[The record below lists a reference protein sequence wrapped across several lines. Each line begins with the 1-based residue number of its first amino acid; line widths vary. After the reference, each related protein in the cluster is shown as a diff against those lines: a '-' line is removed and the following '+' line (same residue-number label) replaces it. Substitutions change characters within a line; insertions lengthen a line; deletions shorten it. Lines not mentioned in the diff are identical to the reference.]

1 MPGLTRDGQLG
12 KWIWEMAE
20 QDALPLEEITREL
33 DCQFNRFVDVFGREL
48 THIDSHHHVHMIPAI
63 FPIVAEFAQRK
74 GVAIRV
80 DREVPGVP
88 DCAVKSTDGFSSAFY
103 GDEIDEALFLKVLDE
118 SADRGE
124 KSVEVMAHP
133 AFVDNTVR
141 KSAYCWPRLV
151 ELDADV
157 GVAEV
162 CDCRARVSVGD
173 VQRFREILTLTLS
186 PKGRGLG
193 GAVCHAST
201 GLHFALSLPGEGRGE
216 GIVYAG
222 IWSILLLRDQTRCAA
237 SKSNSFVIKASSTLS
252 PSTMPSSP

>member
-1 MPGLTRDGQLG
+1 MENLLIVNADDFGLSKGQNYGIIEACRRGVVSSTTALINGEAVEHAAQLSRDVPELGVGMHFVLTLGMPLSPMPGLTRDGQLG

-33 DCQFNRFVDVFGREL
+33 DCQFNRFVDVFGKEP
-48 THIDSHHHVHMIPAI
+48 THIDSHHHAHMIPAI

-74 GVAIRV
+74 GVALRV

-118 SADRGE
+118 SAARGE

-151 ELDADV
+151 ELDVLTSASLKYAI
-157 GVAEV
+157 AE
-162 CDCRARVSVGD
+162 RGYRLGT
-173 VQRFREILTLTLS
+173 FRDL
-186 PKGRGLG
+186 
-193 GAVCHAST
+193 
-201 GLHFALSLPGEGRGE
+201 
-216 GIVYAG
+216 
-222 IWSILLLRDQTRCAA
+222 
-237 SKSNSFVIKASSTLS
+237 
-252 PSTMPSSP
+252 

>member
-1 MPGLTRDGQLG
+1 MENLLIVNADDFGLSKGQNYGIIEACRRGVVSSTTALINGEAVEHAAQLSRDVPGLGVGLHFVLTLGMPLSPMPGLTRDGQLG

-33 DCQFNRFVDVFGREL
+33 DCQFNRFVDVFGKEP

-88 DCAVKSTDGFSSAFY
+88 ECAVKSTDGFSSAFY

-118 SADRGE
+118 SAARGE

-151 ELDADV
+151 ELDVLTSASLKYAI
-157 GVAEV
+157 AE
-162 CDCRARVSVGD
+162 RGYRLGTFGD
-173 VQRFREILTLTLS
+173 L
-186 PKGRGLG
+186 
-193 GAVCHAST
+193 
-201 GLHFALSLPGEGRGE
+201 
-216 GIVYAG
+216 
-222 IWSILLLRDQTRCAA
+222 
-237 SKSNSFVIKASSTLS
+237 
-252 PSTMPSSP
+252 